1 MAANVW
7 KGHITFG
14 LVSLPV
20 RLAVAA
26 RSETVS
32 FNQLHKNDNS
42 RVKQVLFCAAEDK
55 QIERSEIVK
64 GYEYE
69 KGKYVVIDDEDIK
82 KIQPKTA
89 KVMEILEFVK
99 SDEMDSIY
107 LESSYYIQPEEAGE
121 KPYTLLFEALR
132 KSGYVG
138 IAKVTMHQREH
149 TVIIRPGRYGLVLHK
164 MYYQDEI
171 RATDEFRTNV
181 DLVKDKELIMA
192 QSLIDALAAPFEP
205 AKFKDNYRETL
216 RTMIDAKIAGEEV
229 VAAPQAEEIAPVVD
243 IMEALRS
250 SLEALKKPAVTE
262 RPAPS
267 EVPEKRRA
275 GGRGR

>member
-1 MAANVW
+1 MAASVW

-26 RSETVS
+26 RPETIG
-32 FNQLHKNDNS
+32 FNQLHKSDNS
-42 RVKQVLFCAAEDK
+42 RIKQVLYCATEDK
-55 QIERSEIVK
+55 PIERSEIVK

-99 SDEMDSIY
+99 SDEMDPIF
-107 LESSYYIQPEEAGE
+107 LESSYYVQPEEAGE
-121 KPYTLLFEALR
+121 KPYTLLFEAMR
-132 KSGYVG
+132 RAGYVAV
-138 IAKVTMHQREH
+138 AKVTMHQREH
-149 TVIIRPGRYGLVLHK
+149 TVIIRPGRHGLLLHK

-171 RATDEFRTNV
+171 RSTDEFRTNV
-181 DLVKDKELIMA
+181 DLVKDKELLMA

-205 AKFKDNYRETL
+205 AKYSDNYRHTL
-216 RTMIDAKIAGEEV
+216 RAMIDAKIAGEEV
-229 VAAPQAEEIAPVVD
+229 VAAPVAEEMAPVVD

-250 SLEALKKPAVTE
+250 SLEALKKPAAPAAVTE
-262 RPAPS
+262 MPQPA
-267 EVPEKRRA
+267 KRRA
-275 GGRGR
+275 GGR